1 VLLLGPFCVASVQIT
16 NVDKLTMML
25 ATKGE
30 EYASLF
36 STLLSTLSALGLGEA
51 ALPKIDE
58 KINSQVSSNGGWWK

>member
-1 VLLLGPFCVASVQIT
+1 
-16 NVDKLTMML
+16 MML

-58 KINSQVSSNGGWWK
+58 KINSQVSNNGGWWK